1 MEGIDRTSTLIKWR
15 SLALGNQI
23 VLQIAVPALF
33 IYQNDFYLYGIWLAV
48 NSYSSFIAFF
58 DLGFFA
64 VIPTS
69 AIVQSSGNLTIDNK
83 SHLIAMRKF
92 AIQISAFG
100 ISLLL
105 LILIFGRLLEV
116 DLIKSSF
123 FTYAVLSA
131 INVFLI
137 LLLRY
142 YEASFRSINSTYGFA
157 ILTIHGIATTIS
169 TILVLLFRGNILQIL
184 VLNLLISIAFLF
196 HYLIKGDAFD
206 SNGIRSFNS
215 IQSLQKFVKPG
226 IAYQLFSFGYI
237 MINQGINIIIQHIGD
252 YEVLGKLGAIRV
264 IAGVFRQISS
274 VIIASSIPQLSL
286 LLKAEKF
293 VEAGISFR
301 YIKKIIYMINSFV
314 LLVLTMGLFT
324 YFLQGNS
331 TVNKIP
337 IIVCVFF
344 ILSAFFDLP
353 WNVWIMVTL
362 SVNKHTNLGLRFL
375 FSSLLTLVLTA
386 PAYQFAGLSG
396 IAMILFTQDLVMT
409 RQSIRQGKQILKL
422 I

>member
-1 MEGIDRTSTLIKWR
+1 MEGLDRTLRLIQWR

-33 IYQNDFYLYGIWLAV
+33 IYQTDFNHYGIWLAV

-64 VIPTS
+64 VVPTS
-69 AIVQSSGNLTIDNK
+69 AIVQSSKDLTTDDK
-83 SHLIAMRKF
+83 SNLIAMRRF
-92 AIQISAFG
+92 AIQISVFG
-100 ISLLL
+100 ISSLL
-105 LILIFGRLLEV
+105 LILIFGRLLDV

-157 ILTIHGIATTIS
+157 ILTIHAIATTIS
-169 TILVLLFRGNILQIL
+169 TILVLVFKGNIVHIL
-184 VLNLLISIAFLF
+184 AFNLLISIVFLF
-196 HYLIKGDAFD
+196 HYLIKNDAFD
-206 SNGIRSFNS
+206 TSGTRSFSS
-215 IQSLQKFVKPG
+215 IQSLQKFLKPG
-226 IAYQLFSFGYI
+226 IAYQLFPFGYMI
-237 MINQGINIIIQHIGD
+237 INQGINIIIQHVGD

-274 VIIASSIPQLSL
+274 VFIASSIPQLSL
-286 LLKAEKF
+286 LLKAKKF
-293 VEAGISFR
+293 DEARISFQ
-301 YIKKIIYMINSFV
+301 YVKKIIYVINSFI
-314 LLVLTMGLFT
+314 LLVLVMGLFV

-331 TVNKIP
+331 TINKIP
-337 IIVCVFF
+337 IIVCIFF

-353 WNVWIMVTL
+353 WNVWVILTL
-362 SVNKHTNLGLRFL
+362 SVNRHVNLGLRFL
-375 FSSLLTLVLTA
+375 FSSLLTLVLA
-386 PAYQFAGLSG
+386 IPAYQYAGISG
-396 IAMILFTQDLVMT
+396 IAMILLTQDLLMT
-409 RQSIRQGKQILKL
+409 RQSIRQGKKILRL